1 MVIIHLFIDYSFSL
15 WSSCSNMSCS
25 FFFLFF
31 SLRAKFSLGQIIVFI
46 FLVTRYV
53 HYKLNLLTLDL
64 CVLQNLVN
72 LGVGGVGKEKSR
84 ATWVLLYWMELG
96 TGYVQVTCFVDS

>member
-1 MVIIHLFIDYSFSL
+1 MYLALFH
-15 WSSCSNMSCS
+15 S
-25 FFFLFF
+25 FFFFSF

-53 HYKLNLLTLDL
+53 HYKLNLLTLDI

-72 LGVGGVGKEKSR
+72 LGVGRVGGVGEEKSR
-84 ATWVLLYWMELG
+84 TP
-96 TGYVQVTCFVDS
+96 

>member
-1 MVIIHLFIDYSFSL
+1 
-15 WSSCSNMSCS
+15 MSCS

-53 HYKLNLLTLDL
+53 DI

-72 LGVGGVGKEKSR
+72 LGVGGVGGVGEEKSG
-84 ATWVLLYWMELG
+84 AT
-96 TGYVQVTCFVDS
+96 

>member
-1 MVIIHLFIDYSFSL
+1 MCILLFFILSIFFS
-15 WSSCSNMSCS
+15 
-25 FFFLFF
+25 F

-53 HYKLNLLTLDL
+53 HYKLNLLTLDI

-72 LGVGGVGKEKSR
+72 LGVGRVGGVGEEKSSL
-84 ATWVLLYWMELG
+84 AT
-96 TGYVQVTCFVDS
+96 

>member
-1 MVIIHLFIDYSFSL
+1 MYLAL
-15 WSSCSNMSCS
+15 

-31 SLRAKFSLGQIIVFI
+31 SPRAKFSLGQIIVFI

-53 HYKLNLLTLDL
+53 HHKLNLLTLDIIL

-72 LGVGGVGKEKSR
+72 LGVGGVGEERSR
-84 ATWVLLYWMELG
+84 AT
-96 TGYVQVTCFVDS
+96 

>member
-1 MVIIHLFIDYSFSL
+1 M
-15 WSSCSNMSCS
+15 
-25 FFFLFF
+25 F

-53 HYKLNLLTLDL
+53 HYKLNLLTLDI

-72 LGVGGVGKEKSR
+72 LGVGGVGEEKSR
-84 ATWVLLYWMELG
+84 AT
-96 TGYVQVTCFVDS
+96 